1 MKKFIIIILLS
12 ILSLNL
18 FSQDSLREVN
28 LSEVQVVGI
37 KPTKL
42 EPITISTLI
51 IDSITNFYK
60 GDDPFFIINRYTPN
74 VFSQSD
80 NGSNYGYS
88 YIRLRGLDQ
97 TRINFTLNGIPLNE
111 MEDQGIYFSN
121 MPDFLSN
128 IGKIEIQRG
137 IGSSKYGNTSFAGSV
152 NMTSKSILNKEI
164 SGEIGVGSFNTL
176 RQNIRYSSGLLKN
189 KFAFSSSLSYL
200 KSDGFRDNSST
211 EGFTY
216 FGEFG
221 YFDKKNIVKLWGF
234 SGRSKNDMAW
244 LATTKEQINE
254 DYKYNLNSEEE
265 VDQFNQNLV
274 SLNWINFK
282 HKNITT
288 NSSLYFNN
296 INGFYTSFL
305 DSSQLGLF
313 SLNSYQ
319 GGAMSN
325 VVYEKNNFNL
335 NSGINFNIYARSH
348 TLADNLYPSVH
359 FYKNWGYKKDFITY
373 FKLNRNFNGLNL
385 FLDLQYRWVNFNY
398 NNELSYN
405 WNFINPKF
413 GAKYESK
420 SWSTYI
426 SLASTGR
433 EVTRTDL
440 LRGYDNIDEIK
451 NNRLI
456 AFSDTFQVN
465 SKPERCYN
473 IEIGGS
479 FHTKTFKISA
489 NFFGMSFIDE
499 RIPTGIINYIG
510 LTIKNPV
517 EESSR
522 IGLEIESQ
530 VSFKGF
536 TIGNNLSVMRSR
548 IKFWTNGVD
557 TYQNVESAN
566 TPRFLMTNY
575 LQYKWKKTF
584 INLNGYFVSSM
595 FLDNTQNNL
604 LTTPNYYILNTSL
617 GTEYKIFALSINI
630 NNITNQKFY
639 LPGGVSPDNQPTYY
653 VGALSNIF
661 VKIRVS
667 L

>member
-221 YFDKKNIVKLWGF
+221 YFGKKNIVKLWGF

-335 NSGINFNIYARSH
+335 NLGINFNIYARSH

-465 SKPERCYN
+465 SNPERCYN

-479 FHTKTFKISA
+479 FYTKTFKISA
-489 NFFGMSFIDE
+489 NFFGMSFTDE

-530 VSFKGF
+530 VNFKGF

-548 IKFWTNGVD
+548 IKFWTNGND
-557 TYQNVESAN
+557 TYQNVASAN
-566 TPRFLMTNY
+566 TPVFLMTNY

-604 LTTPNYYILNTSL
+604 LTTPSYYILNTSL
-617 GTEYKIFALSINI
+617 GTEYKIFALSINF